1 MDSWPRPRFSLL
13 RILAV
18 LAESKYPIIAILRGI
33 TPDEALAAGKE
44 LLDAGITVME
54 VTMNSP
60 EPLKSLE
67 LLVEAYGSQAQ
78 IGMGTVLSAAEV
90 EQVAKTGGKLIVSPN
105 FNPEVVKATKD
116 HGMASVPGCLTP
128 TEMFAALDAGADILK
143 LFPGDIATPTVVK
156 GCRAVLPKECKL
168 AITGG
173 VNAEN
178 IPAYLAAGADF
189 LGIGSALYKPG
200 KDAAGIRAAAADFV
214 AACSG

>member
-1 MDSWPRPRFSLL
+1 M
-13 RILAV
+13 
-18 LAESKYPIIAILRGI
+18 LAEPKYPIIAILRGI

-67 LLVEAYGSQAQ
+67 LLVEAYGTQAQ

-90 EQVAKTGGKLIVSPN
+90 EQVAKAGGKLIVSPN
-105 FNPEVVKATKD
+105 FNPEVVKATKER
-116 HGMASVPGCLTP
+116 GMASVPGCLTP

-156 GCRAVLPKECKL
+156 GCRAVLPKGSKL

-173 VNAEN
+173 VNAAN
-178 IPAYLAAGADF
+178 IPAYLEAGADF

-200 KDAAGIRAAAADFV
+200 KDAAAIRAAAADFV
-214 AACSG
+214 AACGG